1 MDPKIE
7 VIQYQTQ
14 GTCSKL
20 INIALKE
27 GKIVDIEF
35 IGGCNGNLKGISKLV
50 IGLTID
56 EVIEKLQGITCGP
69 KSTSCPDQLA
79 QCLIQYK
86 SKTLVSSN

>member
-1 MDPKIE
+1 MDSKIE

-14 GTCSKL
+14 GTCSKF

-50 IGLTID
+50 TGLTID
-56 EVIEKLQGITCGP
+56 EVIDKLQGITCGP

-86 SKTLVSSN
+86 SKSLITN

>member
-1 MDPKIE
+1 MDSKIE

-14 GTCSKL
+14 GTCSKF

-50 IGLTID
+50 TGLTID
-56 EVIEKLQGITCGP
+56 EVIDKLQGITCGP

-86 SKTLVSSN
+86 SKSLITK